1 MARLITKKSTVA
13 AKVPLAADLEIGELA
28 VNTADA
34 RIYTKHSNGNVV
46 AMKAEPLAHTHAVA
60 DTPGLQTALNGKEA
74 AGAATSALS
83 AHVAAPDPHP
93 QYTTTAEAAAAAPVQ
108 SVAGKTGAVALV
120 KADVGLGNVD
130 NTSDANKP
138 VSTAQAATIA
148 AEVAN
153 RVRYDAAQTLTSPQ
167 QAQARANIGAQSAAA
182 IGDPDRDLVADYT
195 AAKA

>member
-13 AKVPLAADLEIGELA
+13 AKVPLATDLEIGELA

-34 RIYTKHSNGNVV
+34 KIYTKHSDGNVV
-46 AMKAEPLAHTHAVA
+46 GMKAEPLAHTHTIAN
-60 DTPGLQTALNGKEA
+60 TPGLQAVLDGKEA

-83 AHVAAPDPHP
+83 AHVSAPDPHP